1 VAGVRSER
9 RARSARVWFSTLFVW
24 ALAATAQAQSFRVEW
39 NDDRLSVA
47 ASNAALPA
55 VLAEVSRQ
63 ANVRFVGLD
72 RISGTLDADVNS
84 ALLLDALETLLAD
97 VNYVMSRPPANQPD
111 ARLVIW
117 LHPRSGTV
125 AAAASGGTPA
135 EEGTRA
141 TSPIPTTDADAAKAA
156 LLEKVRMTDPGPWLT
171 ATKAKD
177 PLVRM
182 QALEKLAAQDQY
194 ETLAAQILEEALED
208 SDEGVRDQA
217 FQLLAVHATEDKVL
231 DRIEGLLA
239 HPNAAVR
246 LTAVSAL
253 RSRTGDEVK
262 RLLNRALGDDSQAV
276 RIIAGE
282 ILRDADLK

>member
-1 VAGVRSER
+1 
-9 RARSARVWFSTLFVW
+9 VW
-24 ALAATAQAQSFRVEW
+24 ALAATAHAQSFRVEW

-72 RISGTLDADVNS
+72 RISGTLDADVKS

-97 VNYVMSRPPANQPD
+97 VNYVMSRPPADQPD

-117 LHPRSGTV
+117 LHPRSGNV
-125 AAAASGGTPA
+125 PAASASAKP
-135 EEGTRA
+135 EEATRA
-141 TSPIPTTDADAAKAA
+141 TSVFPTTDADAAMAA

-171 ATKAKD
+171 ATKAED

-194 ETLAAQILEEALED
+194 ETLAAQILENALED
-208 SDEGVRDQA
+208 PDDGVRDQA
-217 FQLLAVHATEDKVL
+217 FELLAVHATEEKVL

-239 HPNAAVR
+239 HPNAGVR

-253 RSRTGDEVK
+253 RSRSGDEVK
-262 RLLNRALGDDSQAV
+262 RLLNRALGDESQAV
-276 RIIAGE
+276 RSVAGE
-282 ILRDADLK
+282 ILRDADVK